1 MVLELPRGLTLYFA
15 RHGQT
20 VANIEGRFQGRTID
34 TPLTDLGLKQAKA
47 LGTIMK
53 REVRDMA
60 LLDRVVSPMNRAKR
74 TMSIALSAFEPPP
87 LGYRTD
93 ERILEINLG
102 AWDGLTAAEAR
113 ALDPEAYER
122 RENDKWTVRV
132 PGGGEN
138 YADVAARAEAF
149 IHDLKG
155 DTFAISHGAFTR
167 VLRGLFKGLNWKQ
180 MSNLDEPQ
188 GCVFQAKGN
197 AVERL
202 DP

>member
-1 MVLELPRGLTLYFA
+1 MALELPKGLTLYFA

-53 REVRDMA
+53 REVSDLAR
-60 LLDRVVSPMNRAKR
+60 LDRVVSPMNRAKQ
-74 TMSIALSAFEPPP
+74 TMRIALSAFEPPP
-87 LGYRTD
+87 LDFRTD
-93 ERILEINLG
+93 DRILEINLG

-113 ALDPEAYER
+113 ALDPSAYER
-122 RENDKWTVRV
+122 RESNKWTVRV

-138 YADVAARAEAF
+138 YADVAARAEAW
-149 IHDLKG
+149 IHDLKSN
-155 DTFAISHGAFTR
+155 TFAISHGAFTR

-180 MSNLDEPQ
+180 MSDLDEPQ
-188 GCVFQAKGN
+188 GCVFRAKGS